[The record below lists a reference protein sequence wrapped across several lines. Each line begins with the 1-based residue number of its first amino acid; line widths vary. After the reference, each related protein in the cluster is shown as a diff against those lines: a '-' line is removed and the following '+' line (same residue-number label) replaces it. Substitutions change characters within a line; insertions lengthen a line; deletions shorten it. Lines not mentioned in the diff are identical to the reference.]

1 MNIGWKLNPAIK
13 IENSVGMSKVVGL
26 ILSGGAG
33 SRLGGINKGLVEVQ
47 GRPLVQWVYDAL
59 FPQVDTIY
67 ISANHDLERYK
78 AVTTNVVLDDSRF
91 YREGPLAGIYA
102 LAPYVNDDDIVQV
115 VTCDLPL
122 LPKDLVEKLLN
133 RLHENDLEAIYP
145 EDDHHR
151 HYGLLMFR
159 AQCIKKLEALLLGK
173 QLRIRDFLAVM
184 RHESLRFDDSTDF
197 INGNDWE
204 SVELITKI
212 LEERQC

>member
-1 MNIGWKLNPAIK
+1 MSIGWKPNPAIK
-13 IENSVGMSKVVGL
+13 IENNVGMSRVIGL

-47 GRPLVQWVYDAL
+47 GRPLVRWVYDAL

-102 LAPYVNDDDIVQV
+102 LAPSVNDDDIAQV

-122 LPKDLVEKLLN
+122 QPKDLVEKLLN
-133 RLHENDLEAIYP
+133 R
-145 EDDHHR
+145 
-151 HYGLLMFR
+151 
-159 AQCIKKLEALLLGK
+159 
-173 QLRIRDFLAVM
+173 LAVM